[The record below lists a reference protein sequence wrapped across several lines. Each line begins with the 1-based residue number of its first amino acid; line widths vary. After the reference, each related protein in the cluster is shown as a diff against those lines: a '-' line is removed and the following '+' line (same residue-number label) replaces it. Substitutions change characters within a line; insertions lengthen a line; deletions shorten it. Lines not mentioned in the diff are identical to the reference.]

1 MFKTIIIILVQSL
14 AVTAGDLLLAKGMK
28 QVGDIAVMSPS
39 LFLMKMSQTIRNIW
53 ILSGVAC
60 MAASLLLWL
69 AALSRAPLSLVLPMT
84 ALAYIL
90 NAFCAKIFLMETVT
104 ALRWTATGVIALG
117 ILLLVK
123 S

>member
-1 MFKTIIIILVQSL
+1 MFKTIIIILVQSV

-39 LFLMKMSQTIRNIW
+39 LFLMKMSLTIRNFW

-90 NAFCAKIFLMETVT
+90 NAFCAKIFLMETVS